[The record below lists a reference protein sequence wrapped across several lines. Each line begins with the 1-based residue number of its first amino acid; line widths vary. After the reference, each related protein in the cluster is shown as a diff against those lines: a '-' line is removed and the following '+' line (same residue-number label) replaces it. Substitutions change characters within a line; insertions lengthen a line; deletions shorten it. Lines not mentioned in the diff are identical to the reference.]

1 MLTLTRKT
9 DYALIALTHLAQAKD
24 QCLSAREIAA
34 RYNLPLPLLMNLL
47 KQLAQRGLTKSVRGP
62 RGGYA
67 LGMEPREITLHDVIT
82 AVEGPLQLVQCVD
95 RQEAVATEDDDGCC
109 ELVECCPVR
118 SPIHRIHDRLVQFL
132 TSVTLADIAD
142 NSCCRGQASAQHG
155 APGPPVSS
163 GLVHISG
170 IA

>member
-24 QCLSAREIAA
+24 QCLSAREIAN
-34 RYNLPLPLLMNLL
+34 RYSLPLPLLMNLL
-47 KQLAQRGLTKSVRGP
+47 KHLAQRGLTKSVRGP

-67 LGMEPREITLHDVIT
+67 LGLPPGEITLHDVIT

-95 RQEAVATEDDDGCC
+95 RHELTTDEDTGCC

-118 SPIHRIHDRLVQFL
+118 SPIHRIHDRLEQFL
-132 TSVTLADIAD
+132 RSVTLADIAE
-142 NSCCRGQASAQHG
+142 NSCCRGQGSGRPPG
-155 APGPPVSS
+155 ANE
-163 GLVHISG
+163 LVRISG
-170 IA
+170 MA

>member
-24 QCLSAREIAA
+24 QCLSAREIAGK
-34 RYNLPLPLLMNLL
+34 YNLPLPLLMNLL
-47 KQLAQRGLTKSVRGP
+47 KHLSQQGLTKSARGP

-67 LGMEPREITLHDVIT
+67 LALPPREITLHDVIA

-95 RQEAVATEDDDGCC
+95 RQEHSPVQDEAHPC

-118 SPIHRIHDRLVQFL
+118 SPIHRIHDRLIQFL
-132 TSVTLADIAD
+132 DSVTLADIVD
-142 NSCCRGQASAQHG
+142 NSCCRGQE
-155 APGPPVSS
+155 S
-163 GLVHISG
+163 GRHSDGRELVHISG
-170 IA
+170 IG